1 MAFKQG
7 DTGVA
12 ATWASEGENSPG
24 ATSMTGRTR
33 VSLFVLAGCV
43 LAGLSTLLDPWVYHH
58 IVWAKVYE
66 TDWGRFLR
74 MMGYWPT
81 WMVVAIALWLDGR
94 PPDLAAWRARLLAVS
109 VTGIGLC
116 GEVIKLLVRRE
127 RPNAHD
133 GLSVFRP
140 FTEHPFSSSGLSMP
154 SSHVLLAFA
163 AAATLTRLFPRTAVM
178 WYVLAMGCG
187 VTRLL
192 ARAHFFSDVVVG
204 ALLGVAAAYI
214 TEALM
219 PQPVPSKVEGH
230 EATIEVE

>member
-1 MAFKQG
+1 
-7 DTGVA
+7 
-12 ATWASEGENSPG
+12 
-24 ATSMTGRTR
+24 MTARTR
-33 VSLFVLAGCV
+33 VWLFVLAGCV
-43 LAGLSTLLDPWVYHH
+43 LSLLSTMLDPWVYQHV
-58 IVWAKVYE
+58 VWAKVYE

-81 WMVVAIALWLDGR
+81 WMVVAVALWLDG
-94 PPDLAAWRARLLAVS
+94 PPPILAAWRARVLAVS
-109 VTGIGLC
+109 VTGVGLC

-163 AAATLTRLFPRTAVM
+163 AAAILTRLFPRTAVM
-178 WYVLAMGCG
+178 WYVLAIGCG

-192 ARAHFFSDVVVG
+192 AQAHFFSDVVVG
-204 ALLGVAAAYI
+204 AFVGIAAAYI
-214 TEALM
+214 TIAVM
-219 PQPVPSKVEGH
+219 PQPVPNKTTAQETPIE
-230 EATIEVE
+230 EAGRHAGRN

>member
-1 MAFKQG
+1 
-7 DTGVA
+7 
-12 ATWASEGENSPG
+12 
-24 ATSMTGRTR
+24 
-33 VSLFVLAGCV
+33 
-43 LAGLSTLLDPWVYHH
+43 
-58 IVWAKVYE
+58 
-66 TDWGRFLR
+66 

-94 PPDLAAWRARLLAVS
+94 PRQLAAWRARLLAVS
-109 VTGIGLC
+109 VTGVGLC

-140 FTEHPFSSSGLSMP
+140 FTERPLSSSGLSMP

-163 AAATLTRLFPRTAVM
+163 ASAILARLFPRTAVM
-178 WYVLAMGCG
+178 WYALAIGCA

-204 ALLGVAAAYI
+204 ALVGVAAAYI

-219 PQPVPSKVEGH
+219 PKPVPSKVERQ
-230 EATIEVE
+230 EATIGVE